1 MQHEKLIDTIYEA
14 AFLPELWEKVCV
26 GLSDCVDGFS
36 AALIT
41 LTENKSYR
49 WVCSPA
55 AREGMTFFSQSPLR
69 FQNVRPQRHLAA
81 SPFSFTRDIDLMTQ
95 DELDADPIYNEFLR
109 PRGLGWTVGDM
120 VLEPSGH
127 MIVFD
132 LLRET
137 DKGPFSEQD
146 VALLNTLRPHLA
158 RAATMSSRLDFE
170 RINAA
175 VQALELTGL
184 PAAAIGAS
192 GKVLTANAL
201 LEKFEPQLAITAYD
215 KVVFGFSEANAKF
228 REILDGRDAA
238 RAPGCS
244 FPLPRTDRNAPAVVH
259 LVPVCGDARDIFA
272 QASYFLIVTP
282 VDRTRVPSA
291 ETIQGLFDL
300 SPAEARVAR
309 SLSLGND
316 VARTAAEFSIATET
330 VRSHIRAILGK
341 CGMSRQADFIAAV
354 SSIRPLGSDGQ

>member
-1 MQHEKLIDTIYEA
+1 MQHAKLIDTIYEA
-14 AFLPELWEKVCV
+14 AFIPELWQEVCV

-41 LTENKSYR
+41 LTEGSSFR

-55 AREGMTFFSQSPLR
+55 AQEGMEFFAKSPLR
-69 FQNVRPQRHLAA
+69 FQNVRPQRHLAL
-81 SPFSFTRDIDLMTQ
+81 STFSFTRDIDLMTEE
-95 DELDADPIYNEFLR
+95 ELATDPIYNEFLR
-109 PRGLGWTVGDM
+109 PQGLGWTVGDM

-127 MIVFD
+127 TIIFD
-132 LLRET
+132 LIRET
-137 DKGPFSEQD
+137 DKGPFGEQD

-158 RAATMSSRLDFE
+158 RAATMSSRLEFE

-184 PAAAIGAS
+184 PAAVIGAS

-201 LEKFEPQLAITAYD
+201 MQKFEPQVVLTAFE
-215 KVVFGFSEANAKF
+215 KVVFGFAEANAKF
-228 REILDGRDAA
+228 REVLDSGEGMRPA
-238 RAPGCS
+238 GCS
-244 FPLPRTDRNAPAVVH
+244 FPLPKTEHNAPAVVH
-259 LVPVCGDARDIFA
+259 LVPICGDARDIFA
-272 QASYFLIVTP
+272 QARFFLIVTP
-282 VDRTRVPSA
+282 VDRSRVPSA

-330 VRSHIRAILGK
+330 VRSHIRSILGK
-341 CGMSRQADFIAAV
+341 SGMSRQADFVAAV
-354 SSIRPLGSDGQ
+354 SSIRPLGDDVM